1 MNKEDRITYKREET
15 IAQLFH
21 GKRYG
26 AKMCDFFNDD
36 DVDAAEI
43 AVFNRLGE
51 YEDTGLSPEEI
62 EELKYK
68 HDRLQDFEVA
78 NNEKLRQ
85 QIALLEDQLKNALAA
100 AGNSKCKINIT
111 VEGMCECEVCRK
123 DVENKRRIPWEAD

>member
-1 MNKEDRITYKREET
+1 MQKEDRITYERDRT
-15 IAQLFH
+15 MTQLFH
-21 GKRYG
+21 GQRYG
-26 AKMCDFFNDD
+26 PKMCDFE
-36 DVDAAEI
+36 DVDEAEI
-43 AVFNRLGE
+43 AVYNRLGE

-78 NNEKLRQ
+78 NNEKLRK
-85 QIALLEDQLKNALAA
+85 QIASLEKQLQEAIAS
-100 AGNSKCKINIT
+100 AGKIKCEIHIT